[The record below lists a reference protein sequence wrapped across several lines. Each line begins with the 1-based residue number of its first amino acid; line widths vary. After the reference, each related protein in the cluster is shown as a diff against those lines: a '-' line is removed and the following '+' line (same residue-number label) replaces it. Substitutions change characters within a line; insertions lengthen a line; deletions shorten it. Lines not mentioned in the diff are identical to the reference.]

1 MKCFKL
7 LFSWFFGGIV
17 QVNEK
22 KKQWYV
28 SQMDEGPW
36 KCYDNI
42 KIETEWLSA
51 TMKTISF
58 IMIGKTK
65 QCSKDKLQKDQ
76 GNEEYA

>member
-1 MKCFKL
+1 
-7 LFSWFFGGIV
+7 
-17 QVNEK
+17 
-22 KKQWYV
+22 
-28 SQMDEGPW
+28 MDEGPW

>member
-1 MKCFKL
+1 M
-7 LFSWFFGGIV
+7 
-17 QVNEK
+17 K

-28 SQMDEGPW
+28 SQMDKGPW
-36 KCYDNI
+36 KSYDNI
-42 KIETEWLSA
+42 KIQTEWLSA

-58 IMIGKTK
+58 IMIGKTR